1 MGLSQGCETVP
12 WPSAATGR
20 GRTCRDVGVVDWL
33 RSEEI
38 TDDGRAA
45 AEPHAATLRGRR
57 GHRER
62 VGGRGIG
69 EVKCR
74 AALHLDRRARVM
86 GQDEDRRMERRVGTP
101 PAPPVGVVLPSGEP
115 VISGPPYLRAAAGL
129 GPADPGVVA
138 PPGAPGRAAPSP
150 PPTSP
155 PPP

>member
-45 AEPHAATLRGRR
+45 ADPHAATLRGLP

-74 AALHLDRRARVM
+74 AALHLDRRARVW
-86 GQDEDRRMERRVGTP
+86 GQAEHRSTERRGGTP
-101 PAPPVGVVLPSGEP
+101 PDPPVGVAMPAGETVMYDVGCVP
-115 VISGPPYLRAAAGL
+115 CGERAGEYVKI
-129 GPADPGVVA
+129 PGE
-138 PPGAPGRAAPSP
+138 
-150 PPTSP
+150 TLK
-155 PPP
+155 